1 MEEKYFPVVTTIAWY
16 GAIGRPLTLLEVC
29 DFMIPP
35 ERFGLAGKPF
45 DNAQGKPSPAE
56 TLDIL
61 DRLVADNIVTSSCGF
76 YSIAGEH
83 DVVGSGHIAQEL
95 ETAKKWRKF
104 RKASRWLAL
113 VPFVRLVAASG
124 SLAIG
129 TSKPQSDW
137 DVFVVAEKNR
147 IFITRTGLLFV
158 AWLMRRL
165 RTKRDNIAPDCFC
178 FNHIVTTD
186 GLSLVHKSIFTAHT
200 ALRLIPVIDVG
211 GYFRLLL
218 QKNNWMDEYATKTA
232 PKKYVLRT
240 ICPGFILWLTRN
252 IIEFLLSSFFGDIIE
267 RLLMRW
273 QVARIRKNPKTHSP
287 GGRIVAHGKEIEF
300 HPQSF
305 EYIALGKYNAVL
317 ERLGMGKFLE
327 RDSGIF
333 NPY

>member
-1 MEEKYFPVVTTIAWY
+1 M
-16 GAIGRPLTLLEVC
+16 
-29 DFMIPP
+29 
-35 ERFGLAGKPF
+35 
-45 DNAQGKPSPAE
+45 
-56 TLDIL
+56 
-61 DRLVADNIVTSSCGF
+61 
-76 YSIAGEH
+76 
-83 DVVGSGHIAQEL
+83 
-95 ETAKKWRKF
+95 
-104 RKASRWLAL
+104 
-113 VPFVRLVAASG
+113 
-124 SLAIG
+124 
-129 TSKPQSDW
+129 
-137 DVFVVAEKNR
+137 
-147 IFITRTGLLFV
+147 
-158 AWLMRRL
+158 
-165 RTKRDNIAPDCFC
+165 
-178 FNHIVTTD
+178 
-186 GLSLVHKSIFTAHT
+186 FTAHT
-200 ALRLIPVIDVG
+200 VSRLISVLDVG

-252 IIEFLLSSFFGDIIE
+252 IIEFLLSSFLGDIIE

-333 NPY
+333 NLF

>member
-1 MEEKYFPVVTTIAWY
+1 MRMEEKYFPAVATIAWY

-35 ERFGLAGKPF
+35 ERFGLTGKTT
-45 DNAQGKPSPAE
+45 PAE

-61 DRLVADNIVTSSCGF
+61 DRLVADNIITSSCGF
-76 YSIAGEH
+76 YSIAGESC
-83 DVVGSGHIAQEL
+83 VLGSDHIAHEL

-113 VPFVRLVAASG
+113 VPFVRLITASG
-124 SLAIG
+124 SLAVD

-147 IFITRTGLLFV
+147 IFITRTGLLLV
-158 AWLMRRL
+158 ARLIRRL

-186 GLSLVHKSIFTAHT
+186 GLSLAHKSIFTAHT
-200 ALRLIPVIDVG
+200 VLRLISVIDVG

-252 IIEFLLSSFFGDIIE
+252 IIEFLLSSFLGDIIE

-333 NPY
+333 NLF